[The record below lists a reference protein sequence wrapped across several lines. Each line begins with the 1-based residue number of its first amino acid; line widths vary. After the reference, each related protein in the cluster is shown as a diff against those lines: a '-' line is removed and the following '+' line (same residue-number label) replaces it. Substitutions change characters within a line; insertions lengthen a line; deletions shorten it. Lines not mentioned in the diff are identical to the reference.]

1 MIYVKALY
9 CVLPS
14 IYECSGSLNI
24 LEHKIMRSSQYVRLL
39 FCVALL
45 IGGEDFSAN
54 HGGVTNS

>member
-1 MIYVKALY
+1 M
-9 CVLPS
+9 
-14 IYECSGSLNI
+14 
-24 LEHKIMRSSQYVRLL
+24 MRSSQYVRLL